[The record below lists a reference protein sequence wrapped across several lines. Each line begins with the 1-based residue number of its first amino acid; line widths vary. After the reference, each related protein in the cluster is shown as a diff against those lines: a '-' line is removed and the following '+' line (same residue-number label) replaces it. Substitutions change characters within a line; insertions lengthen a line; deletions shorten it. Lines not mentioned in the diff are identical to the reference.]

1 MKKLFISGLV
11 LFVICFSLACISWF
25 TFEKQDNKTNKEH
38 ENVDHKTINS
48 LNVNTKFAKV
58 NVKHGKRLSIS
69 YKGTKD
75 IKIDKHNG
83 HLKISEINNNE
94 DHYGLNFNPFR
105 KMDSELTITVPKQ
118 QEKSLNM
125 NLNSETIHIS
135 DLNLGKVNIKTTY
148 NGGDGLYV
156 KHTQFEN
163 LKFRSKSAPVYIR
176 DCVIKNSDIK
186 TTREINVKNSLL
198 KSALLLSKRSNIKLT
213 HMKSTS
219 DIKASTNEGN
229 ILMSYAT
236 KPKDTLLKL
245 NPDDGKVQVD
255 NKYFKNGKVGN
266 SDNVLEFYTD
276 SGNIHIK

>member
-25 TFEKQDNKTNKEH
+25 TFEKQDNKTNKAH
-38 ENVDHKTINS
+38 ENIDHKTINS

-125 NLNSETIHIS
+125 NLNSETIHIN

-163 LKFRSKSAPVYIR
+163 LKYRSKSAPVYIR

>member
-25 TFEKQDNKTNKEH
+25 TFEKQDNKTNKAH

-198 KSALLLSKRSNIKLT
+198 KSALLLSKRSNIKLM

>member
-25 TFEKQDNKTNKEH
+25 TFEKQDNKTNKTH
-38 ENVDHKTINS
+38 ENFDNKTINY
-48 LNVNTKFAKV
+48 LNVNTKLAKV
-58 NVKHGKRLSIS
+58 NVKHGKHLAIS

-75 IKIDKHNG
+75 IKVDKQNG
-83 HLKISEINNNE
+83 NLKINEINNNE
-94 DHYGLNFNPFR
+94 DHYGLNFNPFK
-105 KMDSELTITVPKQ
+105 KMDSELTITVPEK

-125 NLNSETIHIS
+125 YLNSETINIS

-148 NGGDGLYV
+148 SGGDGLFV
-156 KHTQFEN
+156 KNAQFEN
-163 LKFRSKSAPVYIR
+163 LKYRSKSAPVYLSN
-176 DCVIKNSDIK
+176 CVIKNSDIK
-186 TTREINVKNSLL
+186 TTREINIKDSLL
-198 KSALLLSKRSNIKLT
+198 KSAILLSKRSNIKLT

-266 SDNVLEFYTD
+266 SENVLEFYTD